1 MTTPNAECRSTSGCH
16 VSTVTPANPWA
27 AHSAEIVAIEPDYA
41 GVATYC
47 LRLTDPARAAYTCQP
62 GQFNMLYLPGVGESA
77 ISVSGYDAAS
87 DAWLHTV
94 RTAGQVTGAL
104 ERLGPG
110 GKLALRGPFGVG
122 WPLMEILSTS
132 ASDAP
137 RDLIFAV
144 GGIGLAPLRM
154 AIEWSIRERAKL
166 GRLTLLYGAR
176 TPSTRLYPAQLDD
189 WRQQGIDVLTTVDRF
204 EPGWTGQIGV
214 VPDLI
219 ERLKLRPDRTTVL
232 TCGPEVMMRYTARGL
247 IARGVDPSDIWLSM
261 ERNMQCAVGFCGHCQ
276 LGPTFICKD
285 GPVFR
290 YDRLAPYLD
299 IEDL

>member
-1 MTTPNAECRSTSGCH
+1 MTNANSECCSMSNCKEATATS
-16 VSTVTPANPWA
+16 ANPWA
-27 AHSAEIVAIEPDYA
+27 AHSAEIIAIEPDYA

-47 LRLTDPARAAYTCQP
+47 LRLTDAARAAYSCQP

-77 ISVSGYDAAS
+77 ISVSGYDAS
-87 DAWLHTV
+87 RDAWLHTV
-94 RTAGQVTGAL
+94 RTAGHVTSAL

-122 WPLMEILSTS
+122 WPLQETISTTPDS
-132 ASDAP
+132 EP

-154 AIEWSIRERAKL
+154 AIQWAIREQAKL
-166 GRLTLLYGAR
+166 GRVTLLYGAR
-176 TPSTRLYPAQLDD
+176 TPSTQLYPAQLDE
-189 WRQQGIDVLTTVDRF
+189 WRQQGIDVRTTVDRF
-204 EPGWTGQIGV
+204 EPGWTGHIGV
-214 VPDLI
+214 VPTLI
-219 ERLKLRPDRTTVL
+219 ERLDLRPARTTVL

-247 IARGVDPSDIWLSM
+247 MARGVAPSDIWLSM

-290 YDRLAPYLD
+290 YDRLAPFLD